1 MIEKLKARIVDDW
14 KEMHKWWSVRIGV
27 LIVVI
32 STADQYI
39 PALQQYVSPDIIKY
53 LAIAAVVARVVKQ
66 AKQVK
71 NDQ

>member
-27 LIVVI
+27 LIVVS